1 MNKKAGLSIKQIT
14 TVLLAL
20 ALPLLALAGCGKKTD
35 SILVYSS
42 AEDYVIEDLNQR
54 LAETFPNYDI
64 TVEYMSTG
72 NLAAKLAA
80 EGTQTDCDIVQQL
93 DYGYLAQLDAA
104 DVLAD
109 LSGYDKSVYMDDTNM
124 SENYVIQYR
133 NGAAVIVNTQVL
145 ENKSLPEP
153 TSYQD
158 LLKPEYKDLIS
169 MPSPKASGTGYVF
182 YKSLINAWGEEE
194 ALRYFDQLTP
204 NILQYTSS
212 GSGPVNALLQGE
224 VAIGLGMTS
233 QAVLQINEGAP
244 LKILF
249 FDEGSPYGLYGQTII
264 KGKEARPEVK
274 EVFDFLVNI
283 YNFEC
288 TEKFYPEKIYKDKNF
303 TLDNYPQNIQYAD
316 MSDNSVE
323 ERARLLEL
331 WKY

>member
-109 LSGYDKSVYMDDTNM
+109 LSEYDKSVYMDDTNM